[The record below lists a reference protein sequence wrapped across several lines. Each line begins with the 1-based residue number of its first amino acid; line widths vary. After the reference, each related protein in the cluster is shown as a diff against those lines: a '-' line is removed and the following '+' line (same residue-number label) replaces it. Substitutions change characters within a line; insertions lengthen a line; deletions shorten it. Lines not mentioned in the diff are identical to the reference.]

1 MIFEIGA
8 FLFSALAL
16 AAILLDS
23 ADRWRERFRL
33 RRARD
38 RRAGVGEV
46 PPWPD
51 DLADPDLLEQLD
63 EWWTEVE
70 RWERYFNEG

>member
-1 MIFEIGA
+1 MIFEVA
-8 FLFSALAL
+8 ASLFSALAL

-38 RRAGVGEV
+38 RLAGVGEV

-51 DLADPDLLEQLD
+51 DIADPDLLDRLD